1 MTACRTI
8 AEVLAAADAA
18 DNPPHSQELADLVAA
33 ILAPGRAG
41 LPLPWLISDSPAAA
55 GARALGPDA
64 R

>member
-1 MTACRTI
+1 MTDCRTI

-33 ILAPGRAG
+33 ILVPSRAG
-41 LPLPWLISDSPAAA
+41 LPLPWLIIDSPAAA
-55 GARALGPDA
+55 GALGPDA